1 MSETPG
7 SRNGTG
13 DIPSAEADRR
23 NGASAGAGKLNGAP
37 AVAGV
42 QPLRTEAVG
51 LLAAGLAHDLNNMLG
66 GIVAT
71 AELLSMRAVANED
84 ARDLDA
90 IVDQA
95 VKASELVRQILAFSR
110 QDLLNPVTAELG
122 ESLERL
128 EPVLAA
134 LTGPRVRLELQRGAP
149 VQVRMDPTALERA
162 AINLVLNARDA
173 IMESQGGRGRGRIRV
188 RSGRI
193 GPGERPDTGRGFMP
207 AVPYGVLSVEDDGPG
222 VDPSVAA
229 RIFEPYFTT
238 RSNGQGLGLSS
249 AFGLV
254 KQSGGFLLNERTPM
268 GGARFAIYLPEVDAV
283 AEQSAADRA
292 PGGKV
297 ILLVEDELLLRMSV
311 ARGLERQGWRV
322 RQAADGAAALQRLDE
337 ERPAVLVS
345 DIRMPGMDGIGLTE
359 AARKVHPGL
368 PVLLTSGFADEAA
381 RAAVPGLGVGFL
393 PKPYTVKTLG
403 ERIRELM

>member
-1 MSETPG
+1 MSGTPG
-7 SRNGTG
+7 SRNAT
-13 DIPSAEADRR
+13 ADHR
-23 NGASAGAGKLNGAP
+23 AP

-71 AELLSMRAVANED
+71 AELLAMRTRGRADV
-84 ARDLDA
+84 RDLDA

-110 QDLLNPVTAELG
+110 QDLLTPVTAELG
-122 ESLERL
+122 EALRGL
-128 EPVLAA
+128 QPVLSA
-134 LTGPRVRLELQRGAP
+134 LTGPGVRLEMERGEP
-149 VQVRMDPTALERA
+149 VLIRMDPTALERT

-173 IMESQGGRGRGRIRV
+173 IVEAGGRGRGRIRV
-188 RSGRI
+188 RTGRI
-193 GPGERPDTGRGFMP
+193 GPGGRPEAGRGFMP
-207 AVPYGVLSVEDDGPG
+207 AVPYGVLAVEDDGPG
-222 VDPSVAA
+222 VDPMLAA

-238 RSNGQGLGLSS
+238 RGQGQGLGLSS

-254 KQSGGFLLNERTPM
+254 KQSGGFLLLEPSPL
-268 GGARFAIYLPEVDAV
+268 GGARFAVYLPEADAPAGPSMV
-283 AEQSAADRA
+283 ERA
-292 PGGKV
+292 PGGRV
-297 ILLVEDELLLRMSV
+297 VLLVEDELLLRMSV
-311 ARGLERQGWRV
+311 SRGLERQGWRV
-322 RQAADGAAALQRLDE
+322 RQAADGAAALQRLQT

-345 DIRMPGMDGIGLTE
+345 DIRMPGLDGIGLTQ
-359 AARKVHPGL
+359 AARAVHPGL
-368 PVLLTSGFADEAA
+368 PVLLTSGYADEAA

-403 ERIRELM
+403 ERLRELV

>member
-7 SRNGTG
+7 WRNGTADGPSG
-13 DIPSAEADRR
+13 DHGRR
-23 NGASAGAGKLNGAP
+23 AALP

-71 AELLSMRAVANED
+71 AELLSMRAVVHED

-122 ESLERL
+122 EAVERL

-134 LTGPRVRLELQRGAP
+134 LTGNRVRLEVASGAP
-149 VQVRMDPTALERA
+149 VLVRVDPTALERT

-173 IMESQGGRGRGRIRV
+173 ILEAGGGRGGGLIRV
-188 RSGRI
+188 RTARI
-193 GPGERPDTGRGFMP
+193 GPGERPAGGRGFMP
-207 AVPYGVLSVEDDGPG
+207 ALPYGVLAVEDDGPG

-238 RSNGQGLGLSS
+238 RKHGQGLGLSS

-254 KQSGGFLLNERTPM
+254 KQSGGFLLSEGTPL
-268 GGARFAIYLPEVDAV
+268 GGARFAVYLPE
-283 AEQSAADRA
+283 AEPLVGQGPPERA
-292 PGGKV
+292 PGGRV
-297 ILLVEDELLLRMSV
+297 VLLVEDELLLRMSV

-322 RQAADGAAALQRLDE
+322 RQASDGMAALKRLQA

-345 DIRMPGMDGIGLTE
+345 DIRMPGLDGIGLTE
-359 AARKVHPGL
+359 AARGLHPGL

-403 ERIRELM
+403 ERIRELV